1 MYITINNIN
10 KEVVLQNPIDN
21 RDESKKVSLVCAY
34 IEVGFYNVKKQEK
47 LTLVYQDH
55 ETKDSNTRSWFLQ
68 HKIPC

>member
-1 MYITINNIN
+1 MYITINDIN

-47 LTLVYQDH
+47 LTLVYQD
-55 ETKDSNTRSWFLQ
+55 R
-68 HKIPC
+68 